1 MHALY
6 FLLRTFILTNNAM
19 AKAKHKS
26 PIKVPGWIKTF
37 AELIERISPLLA
49 SKFAFW
55 LFMRPVKFKIPK
67 RELPMEINSI
77 QQKIHVAAIDKTI
90 NVYRLGNSPKKV
102 LLVHG
107 WSGRGTQLYAIAENL
122 VNAGFETISF
132 DAPAHGKSS
141 GSHSDMT
148 EFIAS
153 IMQLEKQFGP
163 FDYVVGHS
171 LGAMATLNAV
181 KLGLNVKKAVIIGSG
196 DVIEDIMLYFTNKLG
211 MKIATGRLM
220 IEHFENKF
228 GQTINTYSAYIAAQ
242 EVKIPVLVFHDE
254 NDTDVPVSAA
264 QNIHKYLQQGELIIT
279 RGLGH
284 RKILG
289 DKFVIK
295 TILEFL
301 DYDKEDNNI
310 DGNAVSNR
318 VPRPGKKEERD

>member
-1 MHALY
+1 
-6 FLLRTFILTNNAM
+6 M

-26 PIKVPGWIKTF
+26 PIKVPGWIKTV
-37 AELIERISPLLA
+37 AKLLEALSPLLA
-49 SKFAFW
+49 AKFGMW
-55 LFMRPVKFKIPK
+55 LFTRPVKFKLPK
-67 RELPMEINSI
+67 REHPMNANST
-77 QQKIHVAAIDKTI
+77 QQKIHITTINKTI
-90 NVYRLGNSPKKV
+90 NVYSLGNSTKKV

-122 VNAGFETISF
+122 ANSGFETISF

-153 IMQLEKQFGP
+153 ILQLEKQFGP
-163 FDYVVGHS
+163 FDYAVGHS
-171 LGAMATLNAV
+171 LGAMAVLNAV
-181 KLGLNVKKAVIIGSG
+181 KLGLDVKKAVIIGSG

-220 IEHFENKF
+220 IQRFENKF
-228 GQTINTYSAYIAAQ
+228 GQTINSYSAYIAAQ
-242 EVKIPVLVFHDE
+242 HVKIPVLVFHDE

-264 QNIHKYLQQGELIIT
+264 HHIHKHLQQGELIIT
-279 RGLGH
+279 KGLGH

-289 DKFVIK
+289 DKVVIK

-301 DYDKEDNNI
+301 K
-310 DGNAVSNR
+310 
-318 VPRPGKKEERD
+318 P